1 MINFKVQNQLEK
13 IEQINQDMII
23 PIIDNNNLKGVSPDK
38 FATSGGGTAPSV
50 DLSGINSEINN
61 IKQDIT
67 AVKQSIAAG
76 GSGPWDVEL
85 NDKFINGNV
94 TISGT
99 AMWTINQGYT
109 RIYTEVD
116 LKQGDV
122 ITIPI
127 QLRMYL
133 GWKATNETYGQAN
146 WATAGK
152 SYTVTVDGKYV
163 ILLDTDGGQGLRTTT
178 IDSYGKVMVKTSN
191 AKLLSKPE
199 SSSVKDHTRD
209 DKIMRCIAHQG
220 YHLKEHANSLKA
232 FEAAGKE
239 GWNYV
244 HTLAEIRAFHSAD
257 GTNKVD
263 TLEEFCAVCKRWGLH
278 PYIEIKSPLM
288 GDVQTGVGDKYDN
301 KSYMTKALDIIR
313 RCGLGNNF
321 SIISSGNWNLEE
333 TVKYDNT
340 IRVGYINV
348 FEMYNINTTDKNYW
362 DKTVTNLNKIISKAD
377 GKPVNL
383 FLDQNLSHIP
393 TCPAENMDW
402 LIDKRIP
409 LEVWTANNTTDVT
422 TLHSYITGVTADNV
436 HVGEKIANL

>member
-1 MINFKVQNQLEK
+1 
-13 IEQINQDMII
+13 MII

-38 FATSGGGTAPSV
+38 FATSGGAPSV

-99 AMWTINQGYT
+99 AMWTINQAYN

-163 ILLDTDGGQGLRTTT
+163 ILLDTDGG
-178 IDSYGKVMVKTSN
+178 
-191 AKLLSKPE
+191 
-199 SSSVKDHTRD
+199 
-209 DKIMRCIAHQG
+209 
-220 YHLKEHANSLKA
+220 
-232 FEAAGKE
+232 
-239 GWNYV
+239 
-244 HTLAEIRAFHSAD
+244 
-257 GTNKVD
+257 
-263 TLEEFCAVCKRWGLH
+263 
-278 PYIEIKSPLM
+278 
-288 GDVQTGVGDKYDN
+288 
-301 KSYMTKALDIIR
+301 
-313 RCGLGNNF
+313 
-321 SIISSGNWNLEE
+321 
-333 TVKYDNT
+333 
-340 IRVGYINV
+340 
-348 FEMYNINTTDKNYW
+348 
-362 DKTVTNLNKIISKAD
+362 
-377 GKPVNL
+377 
-383 FLDQNLSHIP
+383 
-393 TCPAENMDW
+393 
-402 LIDKRIP
+402 
-409 LEVWTANNTTDVT
+409 
-422 TLHSYITGVTADNV
+422 
-436 HVGEKIANL
+436 